1 MSLGFDMIEILPN
14 ARTVDFGR
22 LHQSGTRSEP
32 MQRGANLLRFLSV
45 ERILWQKSVSE
56 GRMDCNPLVSLP
68 TGFKAAQEA
77 RMSEISEIPR

>member
-1 MSLGFDMIEILPN
+1 
-14 ARTVDFGR
+14 
-22 LHQSGTRSEP
+22 